1 MPGFGAGPFG
11 REPFGEWKWSRRVLF
26 EYIPEVYR
34 EADSA
39 QDGLL
44 ETFSESLR
52 PSFDELRRQ
61 IRDLDTL
68 RDPFTVRTQFTETE
82 RIRLGPQIIPVGEL
96 EQRGVDARVDAT
108 QQFIAPGG
116 RFSILDIGKE
126 LSISNSVF
134 DVNNKTVVIAGVA
147 NSITVLTEPNLGTDP
162 GPLTWELRP
171 AVTVTAGVVTV
182 QVRGGDVSGIR
193 PGWKLNDGFADFTV
207 QARRQ
212 FPSLSDSPSFLTD
225 REGSDGTINGSG
237 NFTSPLVNFVQA
249 DVGKIISIST
259 AVIPENNN
267 RWEILSVVSATE
279 AVVQNSEG
287 DPPTIDGQP
296 FFWAVLPFA
305 QLDLTSTIAPRG
317 TIEQEGLLGEIT
329 AAGPPSVFKSSEGA
343 FTADDIG
350 KRLTIRG
357 STIGTNNITSEIFSV
372 LSPDTVELVD
382 VLTVESP
389 PSPGLR
395 WEVRRATAIGDLG
408 QVDVR
413 ATSLIASFAQDF
425 GIEIDSQENEDR
437 QRSWVANVSRWIQQ
451 KGTRKG
457 YEIIANISGFNVE
470 VIPLFRVSINQSEVF
485 PVELLFEIGESG
497 QGRSGTDGSLSE
509 PGSNVRFSS
518 PTGAFLQSDCGVQVR
533 IRDAAVSGN
542 DKLYTIETF
551 IDANT
556 VEMRPV
562 DTVILPEANNGALT
576 WAIIRLYTSQPPLL
590 PNFDEVDSDF
600 MEQIIDGDPVQTT
613 DFFGVDKYCWED
625 DFFADVE
632 ISLDSVATLSPGVFE
647 VTSTGVSQG
656 PNPIV
661 GDPGVVKLV
670 GNWKL
675 IDSAGSEFFVETVPE
690 EDPGSPGDFLFEV
703 KAALA
708 PITGASI
715 LRYDCPVNLTCSYC
729 GASRI
734 ILRITLGSIAEES
747 GAAVERVLERVL
759 LRFDEVTPAHV
770 QIVPVISQDI
780 SMTLD
785 LAVTVE
791 PFQILAAIYAPKDA
805 HYDDVPADIIVA
817 DPINAQSTDVP
828 HFSDVGQADF
838 PYTDLVL
845 RCTVETP

>member
-34 EADSA
+34 ESDGAA
-39 QDGLL
+39 DGLL

-82 RIRLGPQIIPVGEL
+82 RITLGPQIVPVGEL

-116 RFSILDIGKE
+116 RFSIIDIGKE
-126 LSISNSVF
+126 LTVTNSAF

-147 NSITVLTEPNLGTDP
+147 NPTTVLTEPNFDTDP

-171 AVTVTAGVVTV
+171 TVTVTEGVVTV
-182 QVRGGDVSGIR
+182 QVRGGDVSGIK
-193 PGWKLNDGFADFTV
+193 PGWKLNDGFAEFTV

-212 FPSLSDSPSFLTD
+212 FPAISSSPSFLTD
-225 REGSDGTINGSG
+225 REGNDGAINGSN

-249 DVGKIISIST
+249 DVGKLISVST
-259 AVIPENNN
+259 SVIPENNN
-267 RWEILSVVSATE
+267 RWEILSVESATE

-287 DPPTIDGQP
+287 DAPAIDGQP
-296 FFWAVLPFA
+296 FFWALLPFA
-305 QLDLTSTIAPRG
+305 ELDLTSTIAPRG

-343 FTADDIG
+343 FTATDVG
-350 KRLTIRG
+350 KRLTISG
-357 STIGTNNITSEIFSV
+357 STIPLNNTTSEIFSV
-372 LSPDTVELVD
+372 LAADTVELVD
-382 VLTVESP
+382 ALTVEAP
-389 PSPGLR
+389 ASPGLR
-395 WEVRRATAIGDLG
+395 WEVRRATAIGNLG

-413 ATSLIASFAQDF
+413 ATSLIKSFAQDF

-451 KGTRKG
+451 KGTQKG

-470 VIPLFRVSINQSEVF
+470 VIPLFRVSINQSDAF
-485 PVELLFEIGESG
+485 PVDLLFEIGESG
-497 QGRSGTDGSLSE
+497 SGRSGTDGSLSE
-509 PGSNVRFSS
+509 PGTSVQFSS
-518 PTGAFLQSDCGVQVR
+518 PTGAFLKSDCGIQVR
-533 IRDAAVSGN
+533 IRDAAVPGN
-542 DKLYTIETF
+542 EKLYTIEDF
-551 IDANT
+551 IDSNT
-556 VEMRPV
+556 VEMRPI
-562 DTVILPEANNGALT
+562 DTVTLPEGNNGALT
-576 WAIIRLYTSQPPLL
+576 WAIIRLYTNQPPAI
-590 PNFDEVDSDF
+590 PNFDEVDADF

-632 ISLDSVATLSPGVFE
+632 ISVDSVAAISPGVFD

-656 PNPIV
+656 PNPIL
-661 GDPGVVKLV
+661 GDPGVVKLA

-675 IDSAGSEFFVETVPE
+675 IDSVGSEFFVETVPAE
-690 EDPGSPGDFLFEV
+690 TPPASGDWLFEV
-703 KAALA
+703 KAALSPA
-708 PITGASI
+708 TGAAV
-715 LRYDCPVNLTCSYC
+715 LRYDCPVNLTCDYC
-729 GASRI
+729 GASRVL
-734 ILRITLGSIAEES
+734 LRITLGTIANET
-747 GAAVERVLERVL
+747 GAAIERVLDRVL
-759 LRFDEVTPAHV
+759 LRFDQVTPAHV
-770 QIVPVISQDI
+770 QIVPVLSQEI
-780 SMTLD
+780 SMGLD
-785 LAVTVE
+785 ITVTVE
-791 PFQILAAIYAPKDA
+791 PAEILAAIYAPKDA
-805 HYDDVPADIIVA
+805 YYDDVPADIIVA
-817 DPINAQSTDVP
+817 DPNLQSTDVP
-828 HFSDVGQADF
+828 HFSEAGQADY